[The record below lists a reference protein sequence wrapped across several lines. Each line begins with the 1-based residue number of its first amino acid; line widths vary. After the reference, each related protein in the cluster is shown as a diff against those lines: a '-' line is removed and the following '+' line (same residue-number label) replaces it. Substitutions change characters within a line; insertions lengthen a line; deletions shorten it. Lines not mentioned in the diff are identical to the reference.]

1 MTTVQIKLKAHY
13 VEQLL
18 SMLIKQTEIPIDE
31 IIVVDGTG
39 KIANGQ
45 KQLKKRN
52 LMCIAQACA
61 SLPTLDNL
69 PPTKFWST
77 TKVTAAYGAFNPN

>member
-45 KQLKKRN
+45 KLIKMRN
-52 LMCIAQACA
+52 LMRIAQACA
-61 SLPTLDNL
+61 SLPTLDNHSPDQIL
-69 PPTKFWST
+69 EYDQSQ
-77 TKVTAAYGAFNPN
+77 YGLWGV

>member
-1 MTTVQIKLKAHY
+1 MTTVQMAHY

-18 SMLIKQTEIPIDE
+18 SMLIKQTEIPIDA

-45 KQLKKRN
+45 KQLKIRN
-52 LMCIAQACA
+52 LMRIAQ
-61 SLPTLDNL
+61 
-69 PPTKFWST
+69 
-77 TKVTAAYGAFNPN
+77 

>member
-39 KIANGQ
+39 KIANRQ

-52 LMCIAQACA
+52 LMRIAQAYPYT
-61 SLPTLDNL
+61 SDT
-69 PPTKFWST
+69 
-77 TKVTAAYGAFNPN
+77 G

>member
-31 IIVVDGTG
+31 IIVVDATG

-52 LMCIAQACA
+52 LMRIAQECA
-61 SLPTLDNL
+61 SLPTLDNHSPDQIL
-69 PPTKFWST
+69 EYDQSH
-77 TKVTAAYGAFNPN
+77 YGLWGV

>member
-45 KQLKKRN
+45 KLLKKRN
-52 LMCIAQACA
+52 LMRIAQACA
-61 SLPTLDNL
+61 SLPTLNNHSPDQIL
-69 PPTKFWST
+69 EYDQSHCGLWG
-77 TKVTAAYGAFNPN
+77 V